1 VTLDDGRLTGVE
13 ALLRWE
19 HPIFGQ
25 VPPLRFIAL
34 AERNGLIIPI
44 GSWVLQ
50 EACRQLAAW
59 GDDALSMSVNVSA
72 RQLGSTDLVE
82 VVREILEDSGIEPRR
97 LCLEITETA
106 MMADP
111 GAIGETLS
119 ALKAL
124 GVRLAVDDFG
134 VGHASLRQLRALL
147 PVDTLKIDK
156 SFVDGITEDADDAAI
171 VEGVVRLAH
180 SLGLQAVA
188 EGVETAEQVAMLR
201 GFSCQ
206 TGQGYHF
213 ARPVEPV
220 VIAQMLAAGPAVRWT
235 A

>member
-1 VTLDDGRLTGVE
+1 
-13 ALLRWE
+13 
-19 HPIFGQ
+19 
-25 VPPLRFIAL
+25 
-34 AERNGLIIPI
+34 
-44 GSWVLQ
+44 
-50 EACRQLAAW
+50 
-59 GDDALSMSVNVSA
+59 
-72 RQLGSTDLVE
+72 
-82 VVREILEDSGIEPRR
+82 
-97 LCLEITETA
+97 

-111 GAIGETLS
+111 AAIGETLS
-119 ALKAL
+119 ALKEL

-156 SFVDGITEDADDAAI
+156 SFVDGITKDADDAAI

-188 EGVETAEQVAMLR
+188 EGVETAEQVATLR

-213 ARPVEPV
+213 ARPAGADE
-220 VIAQMLAAGPAVRWT
+220 IALMLAGGPPARR
-235 A
+235 AA